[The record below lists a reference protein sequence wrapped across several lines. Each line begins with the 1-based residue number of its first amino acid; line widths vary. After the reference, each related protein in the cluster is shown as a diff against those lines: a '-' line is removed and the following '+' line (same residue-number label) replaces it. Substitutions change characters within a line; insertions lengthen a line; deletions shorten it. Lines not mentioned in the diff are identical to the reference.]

1 MAENMT
7 FFSLSKHASDI
18 ANQMKDS
25 GVFPDAL
32 VAAKFGMAYAIK
44 YYWDDVGSVEEIS
57 RLDSIYDSGGNHY
70 NIGSVDPDK
79 YISRIMG
86 ALFPDSDTPYKF
98 ARVLMCYGLNQL
110 GDLMEDGR
118 LFPINNNM

>member
-7 FFSLSKHASDI
+7 NLVLSKQATEI
-18 ANQMKDS
+18 ANKMKDT
-25 GVFPDAL
+25 GKFPDAL

-44 YYWDDVGSVEEIS
+44 YYWDEIDS
-57 RLDSIYDSGGNHY
+57 SEKLRELDGIYDAQGNHY

-79 YISRIMG
+79 YISQIME
-86 ALFPDSDTPYKF
+86 ALYPDSDTPYKF

-110 GDLMEDGR
+110 GDLLEDGK
-118 LFPINNNM
+118 LFHINNYM

>member
-7 FFSLSKHASDI
+7 NLVLSKQASNV
-18 ANQMKDS
+18 ANEMKES
-25 GVFPDAL
+25 GIFPDAL

-44 YYWDDVGSVEEIS
+44 YYWDEIGNS
-57 RLDSIYDSGGNHY
+57 DELRRLDNVYDAQGNHY

-79 YISRIMG
+79 YISQIME
-86 ALFPDSDTPYKF
+86 ALYPDSDTPYKF

-110 GDLMEDGR
+110 GDLLEDGK
-118 LFPINNNM
+118 LFPINTSM

>member
-7 FFSLSKHASDI
+7 NLSLSQHASDI

-25 GVFPDAL
+25 GNFPDAL

-44 YYWDDVGSVEEIS
+44 YYWDEIGTS
-57 RLDSIYDSGGNHY
+57 AELRRLDAIYDDKGNNY

-79 YISRIMG
+79 YISQIME
-86 ALFPDSDTPYKF
+86 ALYPDSDTPYKF
-98 ARVLMCYGLNQL
+98 ARVLMCYGLNKL
-110 GDLMEDGR
+110 EDLLEDGR
-118 LFPINNNM
+118 LFPINTNM